1 VRQTAG
7 SAVAANMTTIV
18 SGPEIVRRLGMRGM
32 MLFRDCQR
40 LCEACSSFST
50 TSQILLDVLNGRSKQ
65 WPTASGAEKLRA
77 TVFRSWAQLRVDI
90 LSYAEQFAAGHTEHS
105 SQYYDSYLTKLVLS
119 KLKLEETSR
128 PADLAHGAVHS
139 LIREAD
145 ISELH
150 RSGVAVIST
159 ERVASAAKS
168 HFDLKQLNSELELL
182 HRHGAIFPTS
192 STCSPGTHG
201 VNLRSDT
208 ALERANYLKQRT
220 PHMLG
225 AMDFLRALPA
235 ALEQAGYRFLDGAE
249 RLAVPGVCL
258 VSAYPPGA
266 QYLRHLDCVHVRA
279 LTCILY
285 ANDDDWDLDRD
296 GGGLVV
302 EPTTCPVAQHAGGG
316 GADGITTFGGE
327 AELPGTLPTR
337 EVTPR
342 GGTLVIFESRRVW
355 HAVKPSKRLRFATT
369 LWVYAREVDATPEQ
383 GQADTSCAVPTP
395 VAASVP
401 TPIAAHA
408 TGVATAVA
416 TSAAASAAVA
426 TLLPVVGT
434 PLAAAALAARVA
446 ATSLQACPLLKLLPR
461 DENGDTAWTFV

>member
-1 VRQTAG
+1 
-7 SAVAANMTTIV
+7 M
-18 SGPEIVRRLGMRGM
+18 
-32 MLFRDCQR
+32 
-40 LCEACSSFST
+40 
-50 TSQILLDVLNGRSKQ
+50 
-65 WPTASGAEKLRA
+65 
-77 TVFRSWAQLRVDI
+77 
-90 LSYAEQFAAGHTEHS
+90 
-105 SQYYDSYLTKLVLS
+105 
-119 KLKLEETSR
+119 
-128 PADLAHGAVHS
+128 
-139 LIREAD
+139 
-145 ISELH
+145 
-150 RSGVAVIST
+150 
-159 ERVASAAKS
+159 
-168 HFDLKQLNSELELL
+168 
-182 HRHGAIFPTS
+182 
-192 STCSPGTHG
+192 
-201 VNLRSDT
+201 
-208 ALERANYLKQRT
+208 
-220 PHMLG
+220 
-225 AMDFLRALPA
+225 
-235 ALEQAGYRFLDGAE
+235 
-249 RLAVPGVCL
+249 
-258 VSAYPPGA
+258 
-266 QYLRHLDCVHVRA
+266 
-279 LTCILY
+279 
-285 ANDDDWDLDRD
+285 
-296 GGGLVV
+296 V

-327 AELPGTLPTR
+327 AELPGTLPLR

-426 TLLPVVGT
+426 TPLPVVGT